1 MNQNDETL
9 LEFPCEFSIKAM
21 GKCEADFDTQVVSII
36 RQHVPDLPESA
47 VKSRTSKGGKWLA
60 VTVTIQAT
68 SKDQL
73 DAIYRAL
80 SSHEKVVMAL

>member
-1 MNQNDETL
+1 MNQSDETL

-21 GKCEADFDTQVVSII
+21 GKCEADFDTLVAGLV
-36 RQHVPDLPESA
+36 RQHVPDLPETA

-60 VTVTIQAT
+60 VTVTIQAS
-68 SKDQL
+68 SKNQL